1 MPPPLCVLLSSA
13 AAMTTAWVVGKVGL
27 GRHGLFKIRFYMYT
41 AVPNVILYSILR
53 F

>member
-27 GRHGLFKIRFYMYT
+27 GGHGHFQNSLLR
-41 AVPNVILYSILR
+41 LYSST
-53 F
+53 